1 MNKFYLAL
9 FLLLTGESVPAQDTT
24 SAPVLNKSN
33 RIILHFTDTT
43 GKFTQLARVLIDR
56 DFDIEMK
63 DRELGILRTKPS
75 PLRGGYNFTDELE
88 IKTVFRDS
96 TITFS
101 GITYTETSG
110 SDFVRYRITYEVFY
124 SKKPHRNV
132 MLSWNEMVKIAD
144 VLKPAFITYS
154 TGDVSVKPPKVES
167 WYKRNN

>member
-1 MNKFYLAL
+1 MSKFYLFL
-9 FLLLTGESVPAQDTT
+9 FLFLTGASVFAQDTT
-24 SAPVLNKSN
+24 TAPVLNKSN

-43 GKFTQLARVLIDR
+43 GKFTQLARLLIDR
-56 DFDIEMK
+56 DYDIEMK

-75 PLRGGYNFTDELE
+75 PLRGGNSFVDRLE

-101 GITYTETSG
+101 GVSYTESFG
-110 SDFVRYRITYEVFY
+110 NDFVRYKITYEVFY

-132 MLSWNEMVKIAD
+132 MLSWEEMVKIAE
-144 VLKPAFITYS
+144 VLKPAFITYT

-167 WYKRNN
+167 WYKRMN